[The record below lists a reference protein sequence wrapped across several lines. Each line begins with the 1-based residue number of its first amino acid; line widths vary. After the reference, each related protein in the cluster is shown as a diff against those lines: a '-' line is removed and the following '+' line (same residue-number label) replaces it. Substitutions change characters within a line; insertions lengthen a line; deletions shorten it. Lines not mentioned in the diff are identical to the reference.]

1 MSEPDPS
8 VQLALR
14 SLAER
19 YARGVDR
26 RDLDTFVGAF
36 HPDARLLVFNPTETE
51 QPRVM
56 TGHDEIG
63 RVTTL
68 IQRYDRTYHFLG
80 NSFYEVDGDTA
91 TGEVYCQ
98 ANHLNP
104 GPQGAIDYV
113 MMIRY
118 DDRYRLADGAWKI
131 AERKVLVDW
140 TELRIANPL
149 GT

>member
-14 SLAER
+14 TLAER

-26 RDLDTFVGAF
+26 RDRELFVSAF
-36 HPDARLLVFNPTETE
+36 HPDARIMVFNPSESE

-56 TGHDEIG
+56 TGLEEIG

-80 NSFYEVDGDTA
+80 NSFYDVEGDTA

-98 ANHLNP
+98 ANHLTP
-104 GPQGAIDYV
+104 GSQGGLDYV

-118 DDRYRLADGAWKI
+118 SDRYRLADGAWKI
-131 AERKVLVDW
+131 DERKVLIDW
-140 TELRIANPL
+140 TELRIANAL
-149 GT
+149 GQ